1 MIPGTRITD
10 EDRRAAT
17 TVTTSG
23 SGHKFEIQ
31 LGHLCNNRCVFCSS
45 GQLTAMKIARAVPL
59 EPIIEALEA
68 ARTAGAWHLTFLG
81 GEPTTHK
88 RFLDVLRKA
97 IELGFEHIVIFTNGV
112 MFPQPGFIDSVL
124 ALGRFEWRISIQ
136 GATDEAHVAVTGR
149 AQSFQRILHGLGEL
163 QRHGQLVTAN
173 MCVNERSYRSLPA
186 YPALLREYGVR
197 QLHVDIVRPESTG
210 ERDQAYLREI
220 MPRYSDMAP
229 YYDGMLAGFDR
240 WDPDFDVNVGNL
252 PYCIL
257 PKWGSR
263 IHHGGQETVTKSADA
278 TGLEDSMNKYE
289 WHGSL
294 RTYLPGC
301 DECVFRARC
310 TGIFRVYLQL
320 HG

>member
-1 MIPGTRITD
+1 MMPGTHITE

-45 GQLTAMKIARAVPL
+45 AQLTAMRIARPVP
-59 EPIIEALEA
+59 
-68 ARTAGAWHLTFLG
+68 
-81 GEPTTHK
+81 
-88 RFLDVLRKA
+88 
-97 IELGFEHIVIFTNGV
+97 
-112 MFPQPGFIDSVL
+112 
-124 ALGRFEWRISIQ
+124 
-136 GATDEAHVAVTGR
+136 
-149 AQSFQRILHGLGEL
+149 HGLGEL

-173 MCVNERSYRSLPA
+173 ICVNERSYRSLPE
-186 YPALLREYGVR
+186 YPTLRARYGVR

-210 ERDQAYLREI
+210 ERDQDYLREI

-229 YYDGMLAGFDR
+229 YYDEMLARFER

-278 TGLEDSMNKYE
+278 VGLEDAMNKYE
-289 WHGSL
+289 RHGSL
-294 RTYLPGC
+294 RTYLGG
-301 DECVFRARC
+301 D
-310 TGIFRVYLQL
+310 
-320 HG
+320 